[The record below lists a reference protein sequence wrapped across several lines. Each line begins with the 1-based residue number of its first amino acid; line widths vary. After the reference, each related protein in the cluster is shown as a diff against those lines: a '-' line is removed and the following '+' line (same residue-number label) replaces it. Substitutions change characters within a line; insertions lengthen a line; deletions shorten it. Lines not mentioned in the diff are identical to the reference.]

1 MTSVEKQGVRAR
13 VGALG
18 LGLAFAWFA
27 LSTTGCGKPTI
38 EPREKTPLPVTV
50 MTLSKSIPQS
60 SYSASGSVKS
70 WKTEDLGFEVSGR
83 VQWVLEPG
91 EDIDGRLVDPKDK
104 TKVIMEGTKLAQIE
118 PARYEIA
125 LQTAEANL
133 DVALLG
139 KEEIEIR
146 LDESLPAQI
155 ESAEADLELA
165 KAEFDRIEKLAER
178 NAASQSEFEQAKNLV
193 ATRSATVL
201 SLSASKKQAQAQ
213 LKSADAQI
221 KRAKQALRDAQR
233 DLDNTVLYGS
243 YQGQI
248 SEVSVVPGSV
258 VSAGSPVLTLQMT
271 NPIKVEV
278 ELSASQSRK
287 MRKRRS
293 LPASFALPDGTARQA
308 TAFVYN
314 IDPSADPT
322 TRTFTMTLLMLNEK
336 FADKVAGPIDERR
349 VARSEDLWPIR
360 LNQMMGTEKGV
371 ILVEE
376 KSIRNDEAGDYVY
389 LVTNAKHDAV
399 LPPILKVRRQ
409 GIVKNELL
417 IPFLGNWSFQSIT
430 FVDSQGRP
438 ESVDTDSLYVGL
450 LDDGRPPGPEW
461 DGESVVLDGGSQW
474 MLRPGDLVDID
485 LSEEGTE
492 LGFHVPVEAIFRTS
506 DKSSLFVVRN
516 GRVDEIPVTLVPGDN
531 LDEGSMMQVQSPEL
545 SEGMQVVRDGVHLLR
560 DGQAVNVIGQS
571 LPESGQSAVA
581 MEAN

>member
-1 MTSVEKQGVRAR
+1 MFKRLAVTSVEKQGVRAR
-13 VGALG
+13 AGALG
-18 LGLAFAWFA
+18 VGLAFVWFA

-38 EPREKTPLPVTV
+38 ASREKAPLPVTV

-91 EDIDGRLVDPKDK
+91 EDIDGRLVDPQDK

-139 KEEIEIR
+139 KEEIEIQ

-165 KAEFDRIEKLAER
+165 KAEFDRIEKLASR

-193 ATRSATVL
+193 ATRSAAVL

-248 SEVSVVPGSV
+248 SKVSVVPGSV

-293 LPASFALPDGTARQA
+293 LPASFALPDGSRREA

-336 FADKVAGPIDERR
+336 FADKVAGQIDERR

-360 LNQMMGTEKGV
+360 LNQMMGTKKGV

-389 LVTNAKHDAV
+389 LVTNAKHDEV

-409 GIVKNELL
+409 GIVKNDLL

-430 FVDSQGRP
+430 FVDSQGQP
-438 ESVDTDSLYVGL
+438 ETVDPDSLYVGL
-450 LDDGRPPGPEW
+450 LEDGRPPGPEW

-492 LGFHVPVEAIFRTS
+492 LGFHVPVEAIFQTS

-516 GRVDEIPVTLVPGDN
+516 GRVDEIPVTLVPNDN
-531 LDEGSMMQVQSPEL
+531 LDEGSIMQVQSPKL

-560 DGQAVNVIGQS
+560 DGQTVNVVGQA
-571 LPESGQSAVA
+571 PVA